1 MIRQAK
7 TIHRFLGVIC
17 LLLMITGCYLA
28 YANSQLSE
36 RIAASQTQFDELQ
49 TAISTPVTGQRP
61 PAARRG
67 ALAIMKQIELE
78 AKRAD
83 LDELLTRME
92 QQGNDEIHLLFES
105 VSFNALI
112 AWFDQVYQSTGL
124 QPHQLS
130 VSRRPSGNRVTA
142 QAIYR

>member
-1 MIRQAK
+1 
-7 TIHRFLGVIC
+7 
-17 LLLMITGCYLA
+17 
-28 YANSQLSE
+28 
-36 RIAASQTQFDELQ
+36 
-49 TAISTPVTGQRP
+49 
-61 PAARRG
+61 
-67 ALAIMKQIELE
+67 MKQIELE

-124 QPHQLS
+124 QPH
-130 VSRRPSGNRVTA
+130 R
-142 QAIYR
+142 